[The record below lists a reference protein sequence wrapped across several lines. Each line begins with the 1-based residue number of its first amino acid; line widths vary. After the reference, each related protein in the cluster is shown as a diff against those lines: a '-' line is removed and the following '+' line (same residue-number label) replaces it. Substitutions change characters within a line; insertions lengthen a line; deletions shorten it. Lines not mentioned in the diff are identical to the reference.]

1 VLPNRFADE
10 VRSREGL
17 SFPKAFEKEF
27 CIDYPGFEA
36 HKQGLADDWFL
47 QELSRIKLTQ
57 SLNYIT
63 HDLVDETTAAV
74 HDIYGEDSQWHTAM
88 LKEGVT
94 ELVAR
99 LSSRVFLGLPLC
111 RNRRWLQIATGYTV
125 DIFVGSRLMRM
136 APEILRPIVYWFI
149 PHCTRLRA
157 QVRDA
162 RKLIMPEVE
171 KRKERV
177 QKALEAGQ
185 KPPKTADSIGW
196 MYEIARARGREVDY
210 VATQLT
216 LSFAAIH
223 STSESIAQ
231 VLIDI
236 CRNPEIIEPLRQE
249 IITVVAENGWTH
261 AGIQKLRLMD
271 SLLKESQ
278 RYTPVAAMS
287 MNRYVEREFELSDGS
302 VIPKGSRFFVAGSY
316 QDPAIYDNPE
326 KFDAFRF
333 ANKRLEPGQANA
345 WGYVATSAS
354 HMAFG
359 LGKHAC
365 PGRFFASNE
374 MKVALCHLLL
384 KYDFKFLHGEV
395 PKIYNF
401 EGSSSIDPR
410 SKILMRRRKEEIV
423 LDLEAK
429 M

>member
-1 VLPNRFADE
+1 L
-10 VRSREGL
+10 
-17 SFPKAFEKEF
+17 
-27 CIDYPGFEA
+27 
-36 HKQGLADDWFL
+36 DDWFI
-47 QELSRIKLTQ
+47 QELARVKLTQ

-88 LKEGVT
+88 LKEGGT
-94 ELVAR
+94 ELGTR

-111 RNRRWLQIATGYTV
+111 RNRRWLDIAKGYTV

-136 APEILRPIVYWFI
+136 APPLFQPIVYWFI
-149 PHCTRLRA
+149 PQCTRLRA

-171 KRKERV
+171 KRRERA
-177 QKALEAGQ
+177 QKAFEAGQ
-185 KPPKTADSIGW
+185 KPPKMADSIGW
-196 MYEIARARGREVDY
+196 MYEIARGREVDY

-216 LSFAAIH
+216 LSLAAIH

-236 CRNPEIIEPLRQE
+236 CRNPEIVEPLRRE
-249 IITVVAENGWTH
+249 VITVVAENGWTH
-261 AGIQKLRLMD
+261 AALQKLRLMD

-278 RYTPVAAMS
+278 RFTPVAAMS
-287 MNRYVEREFELSDGS
+287 MNRYVEQEFELSDGTI
-302 VIPKGSRFFVAGSY
+302 IPKGSRFFVAGAY

-333 ANKRLEPGQANA
+333 ANKRSEPGQSNA
-345 WGYVATSAS
+345 WGYVATSPS

-359 LGKHAC
+359 HGKHSC

-374 MKVALCHLLL
+374 IKVALCHLLL
-384 KYDFKFLHGEV
+384 KYDIDLLNGEV

-401 EGSSSIDPR
+401 EGSSSIDPK

-423 LDLEAK
+423 LDLGGEV
-429 M
+429 